1 MARLVWDNV
10 ATPDFSPS
18 MQGVRLFSDLIA
30 RAGQSATDTITGL
43 DNRLADQQRMTLA
56 QRMAGFQDADA
67 YQAALQSGSV
77 LDGLGRLKADDI
89 MRADARLGT
98 LIGREGDEARLDL
111 TKGQLRSETWNQ
123 DKREERYNA
132 QRAAAPALA
141 EIQAAGGDQAKI
153 AEIRAKYA
161 PQLAALDFID
171 SREVANDAN
180 SYVTTAKGWRNSD
193 QQYRISDYT
202 QDRTE
207 MTDKANDVGL
217 EFASKYA
224 GQSQAAMESD
234 PAFQA
239 LDARG
244 KVAAINALQAWKPAD
259 FGGVVSGI
267 TGSDAGNG
275 GLSGDYGEMLVA
287 LESSGDPNAR
297 AGTSS
302 ATGLHQF
309 TTDTW
314 LNTVKQAGFDWARGK
329 TDSQLLALRTN
340 PQYSAQAERALRN
353 ANTSALQRA
362 NVPINNANLYA
373 MHHFAPD
380 QALRFARAG
389 GSTRA
394 EAMFSPAAIAANPYL
409 AGKTKD
415 EILQNWDTRS
425 RGIPSVT
432 QRRDMA
438 ALAGANQTNLGNTSP
453 SDPMMGAL
461 VEAGKS
467 KESQT
472 AVLARLTGDN
482 GLFKNAN
489 RRDID
494 RALTDIMT
502 VGKVNAAAAAVILE
516 FSGREENVGDVV
528 RRVASNWGPV
538 PLLGRR
544 AQRQIA
550 GNLALGDGRVADY
563 GRVLAR
569 LGMAND
575 PSKLAAAAIERSD
588 ADTLAA
594 AVPQLNAQVSQWQAQ
609 RAAAVER
616 QRATGVDQSREIARI
631 DRLLQQAANSYG
643 SLAGR

>member
-1 MARLVWDNV
+1 MTRLVWDNI
-10 ATPDFSPS
+10 AAPDFSAS
-18 MQGVRLFSDLIA
+18 IQGVRLFSDLIA
-30 RAGQSATDTITGL
+30 RAGQSAKDTITGL

-56 QRMAGFQDADA
+56 QRMTGFQDADA
-67 YQAALQSGSV
+67 YQAALASGSI

-89 MRADARLGT
+89 IRADARLGT

-111 TKGQLRSETWNQ
+111 TREQLRSETWNQ
-123 DKREERYNA
+123 DRKQDRYNA

-161 PQLAALDFID
+161 TELAGLDFGD
-171 SREVANDAN
+171 SRDVANDAN
-180 SYVTTAKGWRNSD
+180 NYITTAKGWRNSD
-193 QQYRISDYT
+193 QQYRISDYN

-207 MTDKANDVGL
+207 MTDRANDVGL
-217 EFASKYA
+217 QFAAKYA

-234 PAFQA
+234 PEFQA

-267 TGSDAGNG
+267 TGSDAGGSADPYNTILGNG
-275 GLSGDYGEMLVA
+275 QFGAPPKPLTEMTIGEAINFGRNTLIPNTRNNAQLGLSNGQGSSAVGAYQFTQGTLADFGPRVLGPNWANERMTPQVQDRLGRAIFESTRGGAAALKGRWQGLQKLSDARVA
-287 LESSGDPNAR
+287 EIGRMPWEQAR
-297 AGTSS
+297 AEITK
-302 ATGLHQF
+302 
-309 TTDTW
+309 
-314 LNTVKQAGFDWARGK
+314 V
-329 TDSQLLALRTN
+329 
-340 PQYSAQAERALRN
+340 E
-353 ANTSALQRA
+353 
-362 NVPINNANLYA
+362 I
-373 MHHFAPD
+373 
-380 QALRFARAG
+380 
-389 GSTRA
+389 GS
-394 EAMFSPAAIAANPYL
+394 P
-409 AGKTKD
+409 
-415 EILQNWDTRS
+415 
-425 RGIPSVT
+425 IPSPN
-432 QRRDMA
+432 QRRDLA

-467 KESQT
+467 RESQT

-544 AQRQIA
+544 AQRQVA

-588 ADTLAA
+588 ADNLAA
-594 AVPQLNAQVSQWQAQ
+594 AVPQLNAQVTQWQAQ

>member
-67 YQAALQSGSV
+67 YQAALASGSI

-98 LIGREGDEARLDL
+98 LIGREGDEARVDL
-111 TKGQLRSETWNQ
+111 TREQLRSETWNQ
-123 DKREERYNA
+123 DKKQDRYNA

-161 PQLAALDFID
+161 PQLAALDFTD

-180 SYVTTAKGWRNSD
+180 SYITTAKGWRNSD

-207 MTDKANDVGL
+207 MTDRANDVGL
-217 EFASKYA
+217 QFASKYA

-259 FGGVVSGI
+259 FGGVVSGL
-267 TGSDAGNG
+267 TGSDAGGSSDPYNTILGNG
-275 GLSGDYGEMLVA
+275 QFGAPPKPLTEMTLGEAINFGRNTLIPNTRNNAQLGLSNGRGSSAVGAYQFTQATLADFGSRVLGPNWANERMTPQVQDRLGRAIFESTRGDAAALKGRWQGLQKLSDARVA
-287 LESSGDPNAR
+287 EIGRMPWEQAR
-297 AGTSS
+297 AEITKVEIGS
-302 ATGLHQF
+302 A
-309 TTDTW
+309 
-314 LNTVKQAGFDWARGK
+314 
-329 TDSQLLALRTN
+329 
-340 PQYSAQAERALRN
+340 
-353 ANTSALQRA
+353 
-362 NVPINNANLYA
+362 
-373 MHHFAPD
+373 
-380 QALRFARAG
+380 
-389 GSTRA
+389 
-394 EAMFSPAAIAANPYL
+394 
-409 AGKTKD
+409 
-415 EILQNWDTRS
+415 
-425 RGIPSVT
+425 IPSPSQRQGVT
-432 QRRDMA
+432 D
-438 ALAGANQTNLGNTSP
+438 LATANRANLGNTSP
-453 SDPMMGAL
+453 SDPMMGAIL
-461 VEAGKS
+461 EAGQS

-482 GLFKNAN
+482 GLFKGAN
-489 RRDID
+489 RRDVD
-494 RALTDIMT
+494 RALTDIM
-502 VGKVNAAAAAVILE
+502 VAGNVNPAAAAVILE

-544 AQRQIA
+544 VQRQVA

-569 LGMAND
+569 VKMAND
-575 PSKLAAAAIERSD
+575 PTLLAGAIGERGAAETRAALAPQLNQQVTQWQGQKAAAI
-588 ADTLAA
+588 
-594 AVPQLNAQVSQWQAQ
+594 
-609 RAAAVER
+609 ER
-616 QRATGVDQSREIARI
+616 QRATGVDQSREIARL
-631 DRLLQQAANSYG
+631 DRLLQQAAQAYQG
-643 SLAGR
+643 F